1 MRYLRSFLLLFV
13 FPSAVLSSA
22 NCRRDV
28 SAAEI
33 AEQPS
38 VSAAANVAPSGPRI
52 DEPAFTLSLT
62 TNAPCSVDKS
72 GVALLELKA
81 KRPHHVNQEYPHK
94 FRLKPT
100 DGITFPNST
109 LARDA
114 MTLEPMAI
122 SLKVPFTPT
131 RSGTLTISGEFAFSL
146 CTADRCLIE
155 KRTLSTEIRVQK

>member
-1 MRYLRSFLLLFV
+1 MRYPKSFLLLLV
-13 FPSAVLSSA
+13 LPTAALSSA

-33 AEQPS
+33 VGPPS
-38 VSAAANVAPSGPRI
+38 ESAAVNVAPVGPRV
-52 DEPAFTLSLT
+52 DEPAFTLSFT
-62 TNAPCSVDKS
+62 TNAPYSVGKA
-72 GVALLELKA
+72 GLVLLELKA
-81 KRPHHVNQEYPHK
+81 KSPHHVNQEYPHK
-94 FRLKPT
+94 LKLNPA
-100 DGITFPNST
+100 DGITFPNSI

-114 MTLEPMAI
+114 MSLEPMAV

-155 KRTLSTEIRVQK
+155 KRALSTEIRVQK